1 MPPLRSA
8 APRRQVPSPG
18 LPSGGSSGPGPG
30 VALDLPLPAA
40 REGLTTLISAEAHC
54 DHFPS
59 FLFFLFPL
67 FLHIVVIALQRAIN
81 YNFTICSLSP
91 QRERCVRFLYCSRP
105 GFGKCISSAGQSR
118 YLNKYWTNS
127 KRGDRAKDCWAGSPR
142 GVRRASAADTGRL
155 GCERK
160 VTA

>member
-1 MPPLRSA
+1 MTARRCPQEAGPLPGAS
-8 APRRQVPSPG
+8 RRW
-18 LPSGGSSGPGPG
+18 LLW
-30 VALDLPLPAA
+30 ALDLPLPAA